1 MYIFDFAKCRE
12 MSRSLFSNF
21 LTRKYSSRL
30 FATFATF
37 RHKLC
42 SIWWRNV
49 ATFRKRMAKYRDTKN
64 SRRDFSQANG
74 EISRH
79 KKFTSRLFAC
89 TSRKVAT
96 FRKACRDT
104 KNSRRDFSQGVSR
117 HKKSGCRKDGV
128 FINKIWRLLSPS
140 RLFANASNFRRDFSP
155 FVSRLFAI
163 CVAT

>member
-1 MYIFDFAKCRE
+1 
-12 MSRSLFSNF
+12 MSRNVAKFIFEFFDSEI
-21 LTRKYSSRL
+21 Y
-30 FATFATF
+30 FATF
-37 RHKLC
+37 RNFRDFSPQTLFDL
-42 SIWWRNV
+42 V
-49 ATFRKRMAKYRDTKN
+49 AKC
-64 SRRDFSQANG
+64 RDFSQANG

-117 HKKSGCRKDGV
+117 HKKSGCRDDGV
-128 FINKIWRLLSPS
+128 FINKLWRLLSPS
-140 RLFANASNFRRDFSP
+140 RLFAIASNFRRDFSP

>member
-21 LTRKYSSRL
+21 LTRKYISRL

-64 SRRDFSQANG
+64 SRRDFSHARR
-74 EISRH
+74 E
-79 KKFTSRLFAC
+79 KSRLFARRVA
-89 TSRKVAT
+89 TQKKWVSRRWRLYQQALATFEPVAT
-96 FRKACRDT
+96 FRHRIK
-104 KNSRRDFSQGVSR
+104 FS
-117 HKKSGCRKDGV
+117 
-128 FINKIWRLLSPS
+128 
-140 RLFANASNFRRDFSP
+140 
-155 FVSRLFAI
+155 SRLFAI